1 MSLPPYLAFI
11 QDGLSVGYVAAP
23 EPQEMRVELV
33 LAEPHPVAVPPARL
47 HMLVDAINAGAA
59 GGADFAPGAGKA
71 KILSGPA
78 PSLDPATQDHG
89 PAYRWAL
96 EVAGVSPL
104 FLPLAVHVLALAG
117 EPVPI
122 TRLTLAGAR
131 RADYEHP
138 SVGDAQVGAW
148 LRELGAFPGRWP
160 TLPFELR
167 EDLIARGC
175 AIRVRFDG
183 DATPEVTDRLDE
195 VIGLWGLVVV
205 GCPSLARDGIG
216 KRSLLDRLGVGRSE
230 YSRYIE
236 EFDYA
241 QEIAGSVLVNMLAR
255 FHEDV
260 LPIACVDLRM
270 P

>member
-1 MSLPPYLAFI
+1 
-11 QDGLSVGYVAAP
+11 
-23 EPQEMRVELV
+23 
-33 LAEPHPVAVPPARL
+33 
-47 HMLVDAINAGAA
+47 
-59 GGADFAPGAGKA
+59 
-71 KILSGPA
+71 
-78 PSLDPATQDHG
+78 
-89 PAYRWAL
+89 
-96 EVAGVSPL
+96 
-104 FLPLAVHVLALAG
+104 
-117 EPVPI
+117 
-122 TRLTLAGAR
+122 
-131 RADYEHP
+131 
-138 SVGDAQVGAW
+138 
-148 LRELGAFPGRWP
+148 
-160 TLPFELR
+160 
-167 EDLIARGC
+167 
-175 AIRVRFDG
+175 VRFDG